1 LPGCAGARSR
11 SGDRPSRGRGALS
24 RHIRIREARSGLDAS
39 FLLLAAETPACS
51 AFLWGFLDQPC
62 EVPAI
67 HAMWTGPEISCP
79 VPAAMVA
86 DPALRKPL
94 PQENATITP
103 QAGELVLSYV
113 PPFRSRGNPEPV
125 FDLGVF
131 YAPGG
136 RMLFPAGWIA
146 GSVVARCVPD
156 TVPALAAACATI
168 RRAGACTVE
177 FSRAGE

>member
-1 LPGCAGARSR
+1 M
-11 SGDRPSRGRGALS
+11 
-24 RHIRIREARSGLDAS
+24 
-39 FLLLAAETPACS
+39 
-51 AFLWGFLDQPC
+51 FLWGFLGQQR

-79 VPAAMVA
+79 VPAAMVT
-86 DPALRKPL
+86 DSALRQPL

-103 QAGELVLSYV
+103 QAGDLVLTYV

-125 FDLGVF
+125 FDLGFF

-146 GSVVARCVPD
+146 GSVVARCGHDVL
-156 TVPALAAACATI
+156 PALAAACAAI
-168 RRAGACTVE
+168 RRSGACTIE
-177 FSRAGE
+177 FSRAEE